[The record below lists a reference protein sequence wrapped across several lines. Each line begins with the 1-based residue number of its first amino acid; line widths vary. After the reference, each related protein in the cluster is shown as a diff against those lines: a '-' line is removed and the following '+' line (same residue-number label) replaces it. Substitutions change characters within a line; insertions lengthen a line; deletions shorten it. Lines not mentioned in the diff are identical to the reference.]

1 MLYCLF
7 INFKKCLF
15 MLIVLTIMFFVIFF
29 SNSNYLIAQEAFKMW
44 ATKVIPSLFPFLICI
59 DLLKRTPF
67 LQLISKVLTPIMKP
81 LFNVSGYG
89 AFALSMGLASGY
101 PTGAKLTS
109 ELYIDEKFSKQ
120 EAERLLAFTNT
131 SGPLFIIG
139 TCGIGMFKSSQIG
152 SLLLLAHILGAT
164 TVGILFRKYHSEI
177 NPAKIIPQKL
187 EEINTSE
194 TLNTKNLGKFVGL
207 AIQNSFSTL
216 ILIGGYIVFF
226 AIICNILLKTGI
238 ITAVSRSISIFLIN
252 SDLYTKYIEA
262 SICGLLEV
270 TNGISMISALGT
282 STFTI
287 CLSAFVLRIWRII
300 NTYAD
305 M

>member
-7 INFKKCLF
+7 INLRNCSF
-15 MLIVLTIMFFVIFF
+15 MLIVLAIMFFVIFF
-29 SNSNYLIAQEAFKMW
+29 SNSNYVVAQEAFIMW
-44 ATKVIPSLFPFLICI
+44 ATKVIPSLLPFLICI

-67 LQLISKVLTPIMKP
+67 LQLISKLLTPIMRP
-81 LFNVSGYG
+81 LFNVPGCG

-109 ELYIDEKFSKQ
+109 ELYIDKKCSKQ

-131 SGPLFIIG
+131 SGPLFVIG
-139 TCGIGMFKSSQIG
+139 TCGIGMFGSSQIG
-152 SLLLLAHILGAT
+152 LLLLVTHILGAI

-177 NPAKIIPQKL
+177 NPDKIIPQKL
-187 EEINTSE
+187 EEINTLD
-194 TLNTKNLGKFVGL
+194 TLNSKNLGKFVGL

-226 AIICNILLKTGI
+226 AIISNILIKTGI
-238 ITAVSRSISIFLIN
+238 ITLISHSISTFLGN
-252 SDLYTKYIEA
+252 SDLYAKYIEA

-270 TNGISMISALGT
+270 TNGISIISTLGT
-282 STFTI
+282 SAFTI
-287 CLSAFVLRIWRII
+287 CLSAFVLRIWWNI

-305 M
+305 I

>member
-1 MLYCLF
+1 MLG
-7 INFKKCLF
+7 
-15 MLIVLTIMFFVIFF
+15 VLAIMFFIIFF
-29 SNSNYLIAQEAFKMW
+29 SNSNYVVAQEAFIMW
-44 ATKVIPSLFPFLICI
+44 ATKVVPSLFPFLICI

-67 LQLISKVLTPIMKP
+67 LQLISKLLTPIMKP
-81 LFNVSGYG
+81 IFNVPGCG

-109 ELYIDEKFSKQ
+109 ELYIDKKCSKS

-139 TCGIGMFKSSQIG
+139 TCGIGMFGSSQIG
-152 SLLLLAHILGAT
+152 SLLLISHILGAI

-177 NPAKIIPQKL
+177 NPNGIIPQKL

-194 TLNTKNLGKFVGL
+194 TLNSKNLGKYVGF

-216 ILIGGYIVFF
+216 ILIGGYIIFF
-226 AIICNILLKTGI
+226 AIISNILIETGI
-238 ITAVSRSISIFLIN
+238 ITAISRFISLLLGSN
-252 SDLYTKYIEA
+252 NLYVKYIE
-262 SICGLLEV
+262 SLICGLLEV

-282 STFTI
+282 SAFTI
-287 CLSAFVLRIWRII
+287 CLSAFVLRIWRVI
-300 NTYAD
+300 NTYAN